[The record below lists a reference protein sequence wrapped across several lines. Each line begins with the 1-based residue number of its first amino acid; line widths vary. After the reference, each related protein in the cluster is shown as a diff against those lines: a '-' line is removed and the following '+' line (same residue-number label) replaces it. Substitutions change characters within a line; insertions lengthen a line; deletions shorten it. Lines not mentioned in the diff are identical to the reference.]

1 LRFPEAPNR
10 TSEPTPVADL
20 GFWSAAALV
29 VGHTIGVGIF
39 LTPGELI
46 GALASPAWTLGLWI
60 ICGGLVFA
68 GALTFGE
75 LASRRP
81 QAGGLYVYLREGWGP
96 RVASLYGWTCFL
108 VMDPGLVAS
117 LAIGLA
123 RYLVVL
129 WPGAAGRERSLA
141 VATIGI
147 LALGNMSGLRL
158 SSRGLN
164 VLTALKVFAIGAVVA
179 GAFAIG
185 HGSWSHFQPFFGRR
199 SGSPAL
205 LPALGLGLIGGF
217 YSFGGFWEVSRVA
230 GEIRDPRRELPR
242 ALALGVAAV
251 TVLYAATTVAFIYL
265 VPISATT
272 DASEFAKRAGEA
284 LAGPGGARAFAAT
297 VALSAAASA
306 AAFLLM
312 APRLYVAMNRD
323 GLFPSALARRH
334 PLTGAPIRATFV
346 LATLASVLALSGSF
360 SQVVAFFICPT
371 LVFVALAAAALFVLR
386 RSDSN
391 ATTFRAPGYPA
402 TPALFVLLLLTVI
415 ALIVLARPVPALA
428 GCLLVL
434 VGLPLQRLLRT
445 RESAR

>member
-1 LRFPEAPNR
+1 LRFPNASNR
-10 TSEPTPVADL
+10 TSESTPVADL
-20 GFWSAAALV
+20 GFWSAASLI

-60 ICGGLVFA
+60 VCGGLVFA

-96 RVASLYGWTCFL
+96 RVASLFGWTCFL

-129 WPGAAGRERSLA
+129 WPGAAGSERWLA

-147 LALGNMSGLRL
+147 LALGNMAGLRI

-164 VLTALKVFAIGAVVA
+164 LLTAVKVLAIGAVIV
-179 GAFAIG
+179 GAFTIG
-185 HGSWSHFQPFFGRR
+185 HGSWSHFQPFIARR

-217 YSFGGFWEVSRVA
+217 YSFGGFWEVNRVA

-242 ALALGVAAV
+242 ALAFGVAAV

-272 DASEFAKRAGEA
+272 DASEFARRAGEA

-297 VALSAAASA
+297 VAASAAASA

-312 APRLYVAMNRD
+312 APRLYIAMNRD
-323 GLFPSALARRH
+323 GLFPSALARLH
-334 PLTGAPIRATFV
+334 PVTNAPVRGTIV
-346 LATLASVLALSGSF
+346 LATLACVFALSGSF
-360 SQVVAFFICPT
+360 SQIVAFFICPT

-386 RSDSN
+386 RRDPS
-391 ATTFRAPGYPA
+391 ATVFRAPGYPA
-402 TPALFVLLLLTVI
+402 TPALFVLLLLSVI
-415 ALIVLARPVPALA
+415 ALIVLAQPVPALA

-434 VGLPLQRLLRT
+434 AGLPLQRALRT
-445 RESAR
+445 RGSSR